1 MDRTATAKT
10 IDSLPKQKSTKQKY
24 ANPESYRRR
33 LYGIGYYL
41 RTIMRNKLSSIGLI
55 ITFFVVL
62 VAVLAPVLSPY
73 DPLEQNIDHRLAP
86 PGRDHLLGADGF
98 GRDLLSRI
106 VWGTR
111 LSMKVGFVVVIFTT
125 ITGVAIGLVA
135 GYYPKIDNWI
145 IMRIMDA
152 LMAFPAIILALGIM
166 AILQPNWFNAVI
178 ALSIVYTPRTARIVR
193 GSVLSLKETE
203 FVEAARALGASTLRL
218 LFKHIMMNSWAP
230 LMVQMTFIF
239 AYAIIAEASLSF
251 VGAGTPPPQPS
262 WGNILAEGREFM
274 RVAYWITIFP
284 GVAIAIAVLGLNLAG
299 DGLRDILDPRLRGSE

>member
-1 MDRTATAKT
+1 MTEATDR
-10 IDSLPKQKSTKQKY
+10 ISEQ
-24 ANPESYRRR
+24 EIERRR
-33 LYGIGYYL
+33 FYRTREFL
-41 RTIMRNKLSSIGLI
+41 RTLMHNKLSSIGFI
-55 ITFFVVL
+55 ITLFVVL
-62 VAVLAPVLSPY
+62 VAVFAPVLSPY
-73 DPLEQNIDHRLAP
+73 DPLDQNIDHRLAP
-86 PGRDHLLGADGF
+86 PSREYLLGADGF

-106 VWGTR
+106 IWGTR

-125 ITGVAIGLVA
+125 ISGSGIGLVA
-135 GYYPKIDNWI
+135 GYYPRIDNWF

-178 ALSIVYTPRTARIVR
+178 ALSVVYTPRTARIVR
-193 GSVLSLKETE
+193 GSVLSLNETE
-203 FVEAARALGASTLRL
+203 FVEAARALGASTPRL

-251 VGAGTPPPQPS
+251 VGAGTPPPEPS

-299 DGLRDILDPRLRGSE
+299 DGLRDILDPRLKGSQ

>member
-1 MDRTATAKT
+1 MAESTNTA
-10 IDSLPKQKSTKQKY
+10 STGEI
-24 ANPESYRRR
+24 ESRWFYQM
-33 LYGIGYYL
+33 GYYL
-41 RTIMRNKLSSIGLI
+41 RTIMRNKLSGIGFV
-55 ITFFVVL
+55 ITFLVVL
-62 VAVLAPVLSPY
+62 VAFFAPLLSPY
-73 DPLEQNIDHRLAP
+73 DPLAQNIDHRIAP
-86 PGRDHLLGADGF
+86 PGAEHWLGADGF

-106 VWGTR
+106 IWGTR

-125 ITGVAIGLVA
+125 VAGAAIGLVA
-135 GYYPKIDNWI
+135 GYYPKLDNWI

-152 LMAFPAIILALGIM
+152 LMAFPAIILALAIM

-178 ALSIVYTPRTARIVR
+178 ALSVVYTPRTARIVR
-193 GSVLSLKETE
+193 GSVLSLKETD
-203 FVEAARALGASTLRL
+203 FCEAARALGARTPR

-251 VGAGTPPPQPS
+251 VGAGTPPPEPS

-284 GVAIAIAVLGLNLAG
+284 GVAIAVAVLGLNLAG
-299 DGLRDILDPRLRGSE
+299 DGLRDILDPRLRGSQ

>member
-1 MDRTATAKT
+1 MDPATH
-10 IDSLPKQKSTKQKY
+10 SMPKQDI
-24 ANPESYRRR
+24 ESRRFNQTR
-33 LYGIGYYL
+33 YYL
-41 RTIMRNKLSSIGLI
+41 RTIMRNKLSCIGLI
-55 ITFFVVL
+55 ITLFVVSI
-62 VAVLAPVLSPY
+62 AVLAPVLSPY
-73 DPLEQNIDHRLAP
+73 DPLEQNIEHRLAP
-86 PGRDHLLGADGF
+86 PGLDHLLGADGF

-106 VWGTR
+106 IWGTR

-125 ITGVAIGLVA
+125 IAGAVIGLVA
-135 GYYPKIDNWI
+135 GYYPRIDNWI

-251 VGAGTPPPQPS
+251 VGAGTPPPEPS

-284 GVAIAIAVLGLNLAG
+284 GAAIAIAVLGLNLAG

>member
-1 MDRTATAKT
+1 MTEAKNSISEQET
-10 IDSLPKQKSTKQKY
+10 
-24 ANPESYRRR
+24 ERRR
-33 LYGIGYYL
+33 FYRTRDFL
-41 RTIMRNKLSSIGLI
+41 RTLMHNKLSSIGFI
-55 ITFFVVL
+55 ITLFVVL
-62 VAVLAPVLSPY
+62 VAVFAPVLSPY
-73 DPLEQNIDHRLAP
+73 DPLDQNIDHRLAP
-86 PGRDHLLGADGF
+86 PSREYLLGADGF

-106 VWGTR
+106 IWGTR

-125 ITGVAIGLVA
+125 ISGSCIGLVA
-135 GYYPKIDNWI
+135 GYYPRIDNWF

-166 AILQPNWFNAVI
+166 AILEPNWFNAVI
-178 ALSIVYTPRTARIVR
+178 ALSVVYTPRTARIVR

-251 VGAGTPPPQPS
+251 VGAGTPPPDPS

-299 DGLRDILDPRLRGSE
+299 DGLRDILDPRLKGSQ

>member
-1 MDRTATAKT
+1 MAKATDR
-10 IDSLPKQKSTKQKY
+10 LPKQTP
-24 ANPESYRRR
+24 NRRR
-33 LYGIGYYL
+33 EYGLGYYL
-41 RTIMRNKLSSIGLI
+41 RTIMRNKLSGIGFI
-55 ITFFVVL
+55 VTFFVVL

-106 VWGTR
+106 IWGTR

-125 ITGVAIGLVA
+125 IAGSVVGLVA

-251 VGAGTPPPQPS
+251 VGAGTPPPEPS

-299 DGLRDILDPRLRGSE
+299 DGLRDILDPRLRGTE

>member
-1 MDRTATAKT
+1 MIMEEATQNMQKQEDGNRRFYRTRYF
-10 IDSLPKQKSTKQKY
+10 LQ
-24 ANPESYRRR
+24 
-33 LYGIGYYL
+33 
-41 RTIMRNKLSSIGLI
+41 TIMRSKLSSIGLI
-55 ITFFVVL
+55 ITLLVVL
-62 VAVLAPVLSPY
+62 IAVFAPVLSPY
-73 DPLEQNIDHRLAP
+73 DPIEQNIDHRLAP

-106 VWGTR
+106 IWGTR
-111 LSMKVGFVVVIFTT
+111 LSMKVGFMVVIFTT
-125 ITGVAIGLVA
+125 IAGAVLGLVA
-135 GYYPKIDNWI
+135 GYYPRIDNWV

-251 VGAGTPPPQPS
+251 VGAGTPPPEPS
-262 WGNILAEGREFM
+262 WGNILAEGREYM

-284 GVAIAIAVLGLNLAG
+284 GAAIAIAVLGLNLAG